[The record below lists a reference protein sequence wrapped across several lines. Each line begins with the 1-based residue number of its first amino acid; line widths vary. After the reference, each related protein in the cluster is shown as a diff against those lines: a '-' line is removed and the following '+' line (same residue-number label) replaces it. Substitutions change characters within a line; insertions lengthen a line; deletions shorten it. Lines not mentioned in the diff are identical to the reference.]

1 MQTSIHCKYFVL
13 LLKKVLIKIMLHK
26 STKRSSSSLKGEVK
40 HGENAASTSMKG
52 KRRKLGINTETDDS
66 KSADNL
72 KQNAS
77 RNKVQP
83 KVESS
88 DSSSDEFVP
97 ASSLSSF
104 DFDKFSEKK
113 ELELS
118 DFTAIENNILTGVTR
133 LSDSEDCDFEGDSEI
148 KSPCIPSIE
157 CKENVTESTKT
168 GGKKKKALK
177 SNKSRIK
184 SKLNTAKTS
193 TGSVNMDSDEMK
205 VLLAPDVNKM
215 NVSELLALGE
225 GSRTTSKVHTSV
237 ADRTYDLTSDS
248 ENELSEWENVEGL
261 GVPPTEHNI
270 PKEGIEVTLEMPDLY
285 RKRKK
290 KGFDIEAHLRRR
302 LNRVRRELQVLI
314 HKVHLLCWIA
324 HGQYIN
330 SVLNSEILMAQCL
343 SLIPSQHCYPSKYIN
358 LSYLEQIVEWFKK
371 TVTITEST
379 ESGPLLPLCES
390 LQQSFQ
396 LRTACSARDLVLM
409 FICILRTLG
418 VKARLIMS
426 LQPLPLKLSNQDL
439 CVSNKRRKN
448 DESEVKDSKC
458 LKGEGT
464 DMTDGSEAVT
474 SETSSQEV
482 NECLKGKKS
491 RHSTKLKDKKQVDDT
506 YKKKSERKSNAGVK
520 SKTRDDKLLKRN
532 RNDADISD
540 EKMEKLK
547 RTLRARKEV
556 LNMYKDMSHSSDESD
571 VSNQDMRVA
580 SESKRSANSGT
591 TTDRHHHKR
600 SASDVSLTGQQKTL
614 SKTAENSRKIAE
626 VKTNKRGSSCQTA
639 SSIKEDEKSDSDSD
653 QSCRFETRESADSNS
668 ENDFQPKKVTKTR
681 KSSDGRLLRRGVL
694 ASDAGTCIDGEDAK
708 KKKKNRCDVWTEV
721 FLEEEEKW
729 ISVDVQRGK
738 VHCTA
743 ELHVSLSF
751 SVSTQYVYRSV
762 WC

>member
-1 MQTSIHCKYFVL
+1 
-13 LLKKVLIKIMLHK
+13 MLRK

-40 HGENAASTSMKG
+40 RENAASTSMKE

-66 KSADNL
+66 KSAGNL
-72 KQNAS
+72 KLNAT
-77 RNKVQP
+77 RNKLQP

-88 DSSSDEFVP
+88 DSSSDEFVQGP
-97 ASSLSSF
+97 SLSSF
-104 DFDKFSEKK
+104 DLNKFSEKK

-133 LSDSEDCDFEGDSEI
+133 LSDSEDCDFDGDSEV
-148 KSPCIPSIE
+148 KSPDTPPIE

-168 GGKKKKALK
+168 GRKKKKALK
-177 SNKSRIK
+177 SNKSGIK
-184 SKLNTAKTS
+184 SKMNTAEAS

-237 ADRTYDLTSDS
+237 ADRKYDLTSDS

-290 KGFDIEAHLRRR
+290 KGFDMEAHLRRR

-358 LSYLEQIVEWFKK
+358 LCYLEQIVEWFKK

-396 LRTACSARDLVLM
+396 LRTACSARELVLM

-426 LQPLPLKLSNQDL
+426 LQPLPLKSSNQDM
-439 CVSNKRRKN
+439 CIINKTRKN
-448 DESEVKDSKC
+448 DESEVKDSRC
-458 LKGEGT
+458 VKGEGT
-464 DMTDGSEAVT
+464 DMRDSSEAVT
-474 SETSSQEV
+474 SKTSCQEV

-491 RHSTKLKDKKQVDDT
+491 RHSTKLNDEKQVGDMC
-506 YKKKSERKSNAGVK
+506 KKRNEGKSNSGVK

-547 RTLRARKEV
+547 RTLRARKKV
-556 LNMYKDMSHSSDESD
+556 LNMYKDMSHSSDEAD
-571 VSNQDMRVA
+571 TSNQNTRVA
-580 SESKRSANSGT
+580 SERKQSANSRIT
-591 TTDRHHHKR
+591 NDRHHHRR
-600 SASDVSLTGQQKTL
+600 SASDVKLTGQQKTS
-614 SKTAENSRKIAE
+614 SKTAAESSRKIAN
-626 VKTNKRGSSCQTA
+626 VKTHKRGNSCQTA
-639 SSIKEDEKSDSDSD
+639 STIKEDEKSDSDSD
-653 QSCRFETRESADSNS
+653 QSYKFETRESADSNS
-668 ENDFQPKKVTKTR
+668 ENDFKPKKVTKKR
-681 KSSDGRLLRRGVL
+681 KSSDGRLLHRGVL
-694 ASDAGTCIDGEDAK
+694 ASAAGTHIDGEDAERK

-738 VHCTA
+738 VHCIA
-743 ELHVSLSF
+743 ELHVSFSF
-751 SVSTQYVYRSV
+751 SRFTQYVH
-762 WC
+762 

>member
-1 MQTSIHCKYFVL
+1 
-13 LLKKVLIKIMLHK
+13 MLRK

-40 HGENAASTSMKG
+40 HGENAASTSLKG
-52 KRRKLGINTETDDS
+52 KRRKLGIKTETDDS

-72 KQNAS
+72 KQSAT
-77 RNKVQP
+77 RNKLQP
-83 KVESS
+83 NVESS
-88 DSSSDEFVP
+88 DSSCDEFVR
-97 ASSLSSF
+97 ASSLPSF
-104 DFDKFSEKK
+104 DLDNFSEKK

-133 LSDSEDCDFEGDSEI
+133 LSDSEDCDFEGDSEV
-148 KSPCIPSIE
+148 KSPHTPPIE

-184 SKLNTAKTS
+184 SKLNIAEAS
-193 TGSVNMDSDEMK
+193 TGSVNMDRDEMK
-205 VLLAPDVNKM
+205 FLLATDVNKM

-261 GVPPTEHNI
+261 DVPPTEHNI
-270 PKEGIEVTLEMPDLY
+270 PKEGIEVTLEMPELY
-285 RKRKK
+285 RKRRK
-290 KGFDIEAHLRRR
+290 KGFDMEAHLQRR
-302 LNRVRRELQVLI
+302 LNRVRRELQVLV

-324 HGQYIN
+324 HGRYIN

-426 LQPLPLKLSNQDL
+426 LQPLPLKSSDQDL
-439 CVSNKRRKN
+439 CISNKRRKN
-448 DESEVKDSKC
+448 DELEVKDSKC
-458 LKGEGT
+458 VKAENI
-464 DMTDGSEAVT
+464 DMRDGSEAVT
-474 SETSSQEV
+474 SKTSCQEV
-482 NECLKGKKS
+482 NECLKGKKP
-491 RHSTKLKDKKQVDDT
+491 RHSTKLKDEKQVDDT
-506 YKKKSERKSNAGVK
+506 CKKKNERKSNSSVK
-520 SKTRDDKLLKRN
+520 SKTQDDKLVKRN

-556 LNMYKDMSHSSDESD
+556 LNMYKEMSHSSDEDDMSSRD
-571 VSNQDMRVA
+571 TRVS
-580 SESKRSANSGT
+580 SERKQSANSRIANDG
-591 TTDRHHHKR
+591 HHHKR
-600 SASDVSLTGQQKTL
+600 SASDVSLTGEQKTL
-614 SKTAENSRKIAE
+614 SKTAENSRKIAKG
-626 VKTNKRGSSCQTA
+626 KTNKRGNPCQTA
-639 SSIKEDEKSDSDSD
+639 PSIKEDKGHSDSD
-653 QSCRFETRESADSNS
+653 QSCKFEARESADSNS
-668 ENDFQPKKVTKTR
+668 ENDFKPKKVRKKR
-681 KSSDGRLLRRGVL
+681 KSFDGGLLRREEL
-694 ASDAGTCIDGEDAK
+694 ASGAGTCIDGEHAQK
-708 KKKKNRCDVWTEV
+708 KKQKKNRCDVWTEV

-738 VHCTA
+738 VHCVV
-743 ELHVSLSF
+743 ELHVSFSF
-751 SVSTQYVYRSV
+751 SVFAQYVY
-762 WC
+762 

>member
-1 MQTSIHCKYFVL
+1 
-13 LLKKVLIKIMLHK
+13 MLRK
-26 STKRSSSSLKGEVK
+26 STKRSSSSLKGEVQ
-40 HGENAASTSMKG
+40 HCENAASTLMTG
-52 KRRKLGINTETDDS
+52 KRRKLGVNTETDDS

-72 KQNAS
+72 KQNAP
-77 RNKVQP
+77 RNKVKP

-88 DSSSDEFVP
+88 DSSSDEFVW
-97 ASSLSSF
+97 ATSVSSF
-104 DFDKFSEKK
+104 DLDKFSEKK

-118 DFTAIENNILTGVTR
+118 DFTAIENNILTGVSR
-133 LSDSEDCDFEGDSEI
+133 LSDSEDCDFEGDSEV
-148 KSPCIPSIE
+148 KSPHSPPIE
-157 CKENVTESTKT
+157 CKENVTDSTKT

-184 SKLNTAKTS
+184 SKMNIAEAS

-237 ADRTYDLTSDS
+237 ADRIYDLTSDS

-261 GVPPTEHNI
+261 GVPPAEHNI

-285 RKRKK
+285 RKHKK
-290 KGFDIEAHLRRR
+290 KGFDMEAHLRRR

-426 LQPLPLKLSNQDL
+426 LQPLPLKPSNQDL
-439 CVSNKRRKN
+439 CISNKTRKN
-448 DESEVKDSKC
+448 DELEVKDSKC
-458 LKGEGT
+458 VKGEGT
-464 DMTDGSEAVT
+464 DMRDGSEAAT
-474 SETSSQEV
+474 SKVPCQEV

-491 RHSTKLKDKKQVDDT
+491 RHSTKLNDEKQVDDT
-506 YKKKSERKSNAGVK
+506 YKKKNERKSNSAVK

-540 EKMEKLK
+540 EKMDKLK
-547 RTLRARKEV
+547 RTLRVRKEV
-556 LNMYKDMSHSSDESD
+556 RNMYKDMSHSSDEAD
-571 VSNQDMRVA
+571 TSNQDRRVA
-580 SESKRSANSGT
+580 SERKQSANSRITNDG
-591 TTDRHHHKR
+591 HHHKR
-600 SASDVSLTGQQKTL
+600 SASDVSLTDQQKTL
-614 SKTAENSRKIAE
+614 SKIAENNRKIAK
-626 VKTNKRGSSCQTA
+626 VKTNKRGNSSQTT

-653 QSCRFETRESADSNS
+653 QSCKFKTRESADSNS
-668 ENDFQPKKVTKTR
+668 ENDFQPKKVTKKR
-681 KSSDGRLLRRGVL
+681 KSSGGRLLHRGVI
-694 ASDAGTCIDGEDAK
+694 ASGAGTCTDGEDAQKK
-708 KKKKNRCDVWTEV
+708 KKKKNQCDVWTEV

-738 VHCTA
+738 LHCIA
-743 ELHVSLSF
+743 ELHVSFSF
-751 SVSTQYVYRSV
+751 SVFTQYVYRSI
-762 WC
+762 WY

>member
-1 MQTSIHCKYFVL
+1 MNILHFYLRKEH
-13 LLKKVLIKIMLHK
+13 IKIMLRK

-40 HGENAASTSMKG
+40 HGENAASTSKKG
-52 KRRKLGINTETDDS
+52 KRRRLGINTETDDS
-66 KSADNL
+66 RSADNL

-88 DSSSDEFVP
+88 DSSSDEFVRAP
-97 ASSLSSF
+97 SLSSF
-104 DFDKFSEKK
+104 DLDTFSEKK

-133 LSDSEDCDFEGDSEI
+133 LSDSEDCDFEGDSEV
-148 KSPCIPSIE
+148 KSPHTPSTE
-157 CKENVTESTKT
+157 CKENVAESTKT
-168 GGKKKKALK
+168 GGRKKKALK

-184 SKLNTAKTS
+184 SKMNIAEAS

-205 VLLAPDVNKM
+205 VLLAPDVNKL

-225 GSRTTSKVHTSV
+225 GLRTASKAHTSV
-237 ADRTYDLTSDS
+237 ADRTHDLTSDS

-261 GVPPTEHNI
+261 GVPPTEHKI
-270 PKEGIEVTLEMPDLY
+270 PKEGVEVTLEMPDLY

-290 KGFDIEAHLRRR
+290 KGFDMAVHLRRR
-302 LNRVRRELQVLI
+302 LNRVKRELQVLI

-426 LQPLPLKLSNQDL
+426 LQPLPLKPSNQDL
-439 CVSNKRRKN
+439 CISNKTRKN
-448 DESEVKDSKC
+448 DESKVKESKHV
-458 LKGEGT
+458 KGEGT
-464 DMTDGSEAVT
+464 DMGDVSKAVT
-474 SETSSQEV
+474 SKTSCQEV
-482 NECLKGKKS
+482 NECMKGKKS
-491 RHSTKLKDKKQVDDT
+491 RHSTKLNDEKQVDDT
-506 YKKKSERKSNAGVK
+506 YKKKNERKSSSGVK
-520 SKTRDDKLLKRN
+520 FKTRDDKLLKRN
-532 RNDADISD
+532 RNDADVSD

-556 LNMYKDMSHSSDESD
+556 LNMYKDMSHSSDEANTS
-571 VSNQDMRVA
+571 SQDRRVA
-580 SESKRSANSGT
+580 GERKQNAKSRITKDENR
-591 TTDRHHHKR
+591 HKR
-600 SASDVSLTGQQKTL
+600 SATDVSLIGQQKTL
-614 SKTAENSRKIAE
+614 SKTAENSRKIAK
-626 VKTNKRGSSCQTA
+626 VKTNKRGASRQTA
-639 SSIKEDEKSDSDSD
+639 SSIKEEEKSDSDSD
-653 QSCRFETRESADSNS
+653 QSCKFETIESADSNS
-668 ENDFQPKKVTKTR
+668 EDDFKPKKVTKKR
-681 KSSDGRLLRRGVL
+681 KSSDGRLLHRGAL
-694 ASDAGTCIDGEDAK
+694 ASDVGTCIDGEDAQK

-738 VHCTA
+738 VHCIA

-751 SVSTQYVYRSV
+751 LVFTQYVY
-762 WC
+762 

>member
-1 MQTSIHCKYFVL
+1 
-13 LLKKVLIKIMLHK
+13 MLRK
-26 STKRSSSSLKGEVK
+26 SAKRSSSSLKGEVK
-40 HGENAASTSMKG
+40 RENAASTSMKG
-52 KRRKLGINTETDDS
+52 KRRKLGINAETDDC
-66 KSADNL
+66 KSAVNL
-72 KQNAS
+72 KHNAS

-88 DSSSDEFVP
+88 DSSSDEFIRAP
-97 ASSLSSF
+97 SLSSF
-104 DFDKFSEKK
+104 DLGKFSEKK

-133 LSDSEDCDFEGDSEI
+133 LSDSEDSDFEGDSE
-148 KSPCIPSIE
+148 KSSHTPSVE
-157 CKENVTESTKT
+157 CKENATESTKT

-184 SKLNTAKTS
+184 SKMNIAEAS
-193 TGSVNMDSDEMK
+193 TGSVNMASGDMK
-205 VLLAPDVNKM
+205 VLLAQDVNKM
-215 NVSELLALGE
+215 NISELLALGE
-225 GSRTTSKVHTSV
+225 GLRATSKVDTSV
-237 ADRTYDLTSDS
+237 ADRSYDLTSDS

-261 GVPPTEHNI
+261 DVPSTEHNI

-290 KGFDIEAHLRRR
+290 KGFDMEAHLRRR

-314 HKVHLLCWIA
+314 HKVHLLCWVA

-396 LRTACSARDLVLM
+396 LRTARSARDLVLM
-409 FICILRTLG
+409 FICVLRALG

-426 LQPLPLKLSNQDL
+426 LQPLPLKPSNQDL
-439 CVSNKRRKN
+439 CISNKGRKN
-448 DESEVKDSKC
+448 DEPEVEDSKC
-458 LKGEGT
+458 VKGAGSDT
-464 DMTDGSEAVT
+464 GDGSEAVT
-474 SETSSQEV
+474 PKMSCQEV

-491 RHSTKLKDKKQVDDT
+491 RHSTKLNDEKQVDDK
-506 YKKKSERKSNAGVK
+506 YKKKNERKSNSGVK
-520 SKTRDDKLLKRN
+520 SKTRDDKHAKRN

-556 LNMYKDMSHSSDESD
+556 LNVYKDMSHSSDEAD
-571 VSNQDMRVA
+571 TSNRDTGLARERKQ
-580 SESKRSANSGT
+580 SAHSRIAN
-591 TTDRHHHKR
+591 DRHHNKR
-600 SASDVSLTGQQKTL
+600 SASDVSLKGQQKTL
-614 SKTAENSRKIAE
+614 SKTAENSGKIGK
-626 VKTNKRGSSCQTA
+626 VKTNKRGNSCQTA
-639 SSIKEDEKSDSDSD
+639 SNVKEDEKSDSDSD
-653 QSCRFETRESADSNS
+653 QSCKFETRESADSDS
-668 ENDFQPKKVTKTR
+668 ESDFKPKKLTKKR
-681 KSSDGRLLRRGVL
+681 KSSDGRLLHREVL
-694 ASDAGTCIDGEDAK
+694 ASDAGTCVDGEDAQK

-738 VHCTA
+738 VHCVA

-751 SVSTQYVYRSV
+751 SVFTQYVCQSV
-762 WC
+762 SY

>member
-1 MQTSIHCKYFVL
+1 
-13 LLKKVLIKIMLHK
+13 MLRK
-26 STKRSSSSLKGEVK
+26 STKRSSSSLKGEIK
-40 HGENAASTSMKG
+40 HGENAASTSRKG
-52 KRRKLGINTETDDS
+52 KRRKLGRNAETGDS

-88 DSSSDEFVP
+88 DSSSDEFIQAP
-97 ASSLSSF
+97 SLSSF
-104 DFDKFSEKK
+104 DLDKFSEKK
-113 ELELS
+113 ELELP
-118 DFTAIENNILTGVTR
+118 DFTTIENNILTGVTC
-133 LSDSEDCDFEGDSEI
+133 LSDSEDSNFEGDSEV
-148 KSPCIPSIE
+148 KSPHTPSVE
-157 CKENVTESTKT
+157 CKDNATESTKT
-168 GGKKKKALK
+168 GGKKKKTLK
-177 SNKSRIK
+177 SNKGIK
-184 SKLNTAKTS
+184 SKMNIAEAS
-193 TGSVNMDSDEMK
+193 TGRVNMDNDEMK
-205 VLLAPDVNKM
+205 VLLAQDVNKM
-215 NVSELLALGE
+215 NISELLALGE

-261 GVPPTEHNI
+261 GVPPTEHII

-290 KGFDIEAHLRRR
+290 KGFDMEAHLRRR

-343 SLIPSQHCYPSKYIN
+343 SIIPSQHCYPSKYIN
-358 LSYLEQIVEWFKK
+358 LSYLEQIVAWFKK
-371 TVTITEST
+371 TVTITEPT

-426 LQPLPLKLSNQDL
+426 LQPLPLKPSNQDL
-439 CVSNKRRKN
+439 CISNKKGKN
-448 DESEVKDSKC
+448 DESEVKYSKC
-458 LKGEGT
+458 VKGEGSDT
-464 DMTDGSEAVT
+464 RDGGEAVT
-474 SETSSQEV
+474 SKMSCQEV

-491 RHSTKLKDKKQVDDT
+491 RRSSKLIDEKQVDDT
-506 YKKKSERKSNAGVK
+506 YKKKNERKSNSGVK
-520 SKTRDDKLLKRN
+520 SKTRDDKLVKRN

-556 LNMYKDMSHSSDESD
+556 LNMYKEMSHSSDEAD
-571 VSNQDMRVA
+571 TSNQDTRLA
-580 SESKRSANSGT
+580 SERRQSAYSRITNDG
-591 TTDRHHHKR
+591 HHHKR
-600 SASDVSLTGQQKTL
+600 SASDVSLTGKQKTL
-614 SKTAENSRKIAE
+614 SKTAENSRKIGKD
-626 VKTNKRGSSCQTA
+626 KTNKRGNSCQTA
-639 SSIKEDEKSDSDSD
+639 SSSKEDEKSDSDSD
-653 QSCRFETRESADSNS
+653 QSCKFETRESADSNS
-668 ENDFQPKKVTKTR
+668 ENDFKPKKVTKKR
-681 KSSDGRLLRRGVL
+681 KSSDGRLLHRGVL
-694 ASDAGTCIDGEDAK
+694 ASDAGTCSDGEDTQK
-708 KKKKNRCDVWTEV
+708 QKKKNRCDVWTEV

-738 VHCTA
+738 VHCIA

-751 SVSTQYVYRSV
+751 SVSTQYVCRSI
-762 WC
+762 WY